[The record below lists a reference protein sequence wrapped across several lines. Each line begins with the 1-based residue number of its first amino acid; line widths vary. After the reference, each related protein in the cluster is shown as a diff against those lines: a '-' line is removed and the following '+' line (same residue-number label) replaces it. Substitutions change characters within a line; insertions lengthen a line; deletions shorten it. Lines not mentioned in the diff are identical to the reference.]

1 MITTPSHPSWWL
13 TREGVTHAALH
24 LRQQFFQRYLDATR
38 DATDDPEGVCEHMDD
53 VELVV
58 QSAPVSGA
66 CAVGGLY
73 VPGGARARIIVR
85 MVGNRR
91 DGFTVLHEVA
101 HHLQYTDEEWSLVA
115 RPSMPVGK
123 ERLVA
128 EKVAD
133 AFAATVLIPD
143 EHAQL
148 AFVDGVTAAAVRELY
163 RSSAAS
169 ATACCVRAL
178 GQPGQ
183 RLIMLSTSD
192 GRPWYADSHGT
203 PLNPGRKLAQPL
215 VARAVERA
223 DDAGTARVRGGG
235 GIVYSTGRIDTD
247 LAVDVAVE
255 GGLVFVVATSTPYD
269 SRVDLELRS
278 ELLCGHCD
286 EVYTTERSPRRC
298 GDCGTWQ
305 CPGCGRCDCEQTA
318 TYCEG
323 CYVQL
328 PLARAHA
335 GMARC
340 ELCE

>member
-1 MITTPSHPSWWL
+1 VITTPSHPNWWL

-24 LRQQFFQRYLDATR
+24 LRQQFHRWYPDAAR
-38 DATDDPEGVCEHMDD
+38 DATEDPEGVCEHMDD

-58 QSAPVSGA
+58 QSGPVGGA

-73 VPGGARARIIVR
+73 VLGGPRARIVVR

-101 HHLQYTDEEWSLVA
+101 HHLQYIDEEWSLIA
-115 RPSMPVGK
+115 RPSMPEGK

-143 EHAQL
+143 GHAAS
-148 AFVDGVTAAAVRELY
+148 AFAGGVTAAAVRELF
-163 RSSAAS
+163 RTSAAS

-183 RLIMLSTSD
+183 RLVMLTTQD

-215 VARAVERA
+215 VAKAVERA
-223 DDAGTARVRGGG
+223 DDTGTARLRGGG
-235 GIVYSTGRIDTD
+235 GIVYSTGRTDTD

-255 GGLVFVVATSTPYD
+255 DGMVFMVAISTPHD

-278 ELLCGHCD
+278 ELFCGHCD
-286 EVYTTERSPRRC
+286 EVYTAEHSTRRC
-298 GDCGTWQ
+298 GDCGSWE
-305 CPGCGRCDCEQTA
+305 CPGCGRCDCEQPA
-318 TYCEG
+318 TYCQG
-323 CYVQL
+323 CYIQL

-335 GMARC
+335 GLGRC
-340 ELCE
+340 ESCE